1 MKFGIRKKLD
11 SQLVFSI
18 LSFLAWTFKLNRF
31 SKKKKNLTFGV
42 IFRMYLNLLCLD
54 SEKSRNMRI
63 DFAGRLWRGHH
74 ASRKWATVGKTQAAP
89 EYFFVVRISGF
100 PGNPANGA
108 KIRNLGSL
116 SMSDPPFIYH
126 DFAPFSLT
134 ANWFLPPRFLM
145 MVHFGRRQWMKKE
158 P

>member
-1 MKFGIRKKLD
+1 MLLPVVDDDAVLD
-11 SQLVFSI
+11 T
-18 LSFLAWTFKLNRF
+18 AWPQGRWVNQPYLMQ
-31 SKKKKNLTFGV
+31 SSLCLYLTFGV

-108 KIRNLGSL
+108 NIRNLGSL